1 MILSGIN
8 PYICISK
15 LSFVLLIIM
24 ASPILGESG
33 TLARFVAPTYP
44 PLARQAMISGTV
56 GMTLTVGIDGKLA
69 AVKVDS
75 SSHALLT
82 QEAESAVRQWEFH
95 PWSRQR
101 PVSVVV
107 YFGFSGDTRES
118 NPRTVI
124 KAEFYLST
132 IRVFVTTDGF
142 PAVMP

>member
-1 MILSGIN
+1 M
-8 PYICISK
+8 SK
-15 LSFVLLIIM
+15 VSSFLLLIM

-33 TLARFVAPTYP
+33 TLARFVAPSYP

-56 GMTLTVGIDGKLA
+56 GMTLTVGIDGKLD

-75 SSHALLT
+75 STHPLLT
-82 QEAESAVRQWEFH
+82 QETESAVRQWEFH

-107 YFGFSGDTRES
+107 YFGFSGNTREN

-124 KAEFYLST
+124 KAEFFLST
-132 IRVFVTTDGF
+132 IRVFVTTDAF